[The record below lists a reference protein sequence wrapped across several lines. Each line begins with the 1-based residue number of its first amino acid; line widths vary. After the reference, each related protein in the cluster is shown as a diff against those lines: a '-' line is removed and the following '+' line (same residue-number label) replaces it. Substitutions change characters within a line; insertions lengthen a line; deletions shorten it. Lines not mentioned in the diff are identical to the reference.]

1 MFFPARLKKI
11 ITWISSTECAV
22 ILFLAIALIAVPG
35 TFTEN
40 RTIYGSPFFLSLLGA
55 FGLNLIL
62 CTIRRIKSISKP
74 VLILHG
80 GVILTLAGCILTS
93 FGYVATVNIYEG
105 TAVDRIY
112 RWDEDRDVS
121 IGASLGIG
129 KIHWEYWPVPVKVG
143 VLHGL
148 QKDQLFVS
156 KTGDSFQYKNYRIEI
171 NDLDPRSESLN
182 LSVFEGERKLGT
194 CSTSGIR
201 DLPPDFPYSFALV
214 AFQTPRLKRQWV
226 DLELIRDSGIVASGI
241 SEVNNPFRW
250 DGLYFY
256 NTQIATDPN
265 GVSYAGIQVVR
276 DPGRPY
282 VFAGFTLIGIGS
294 VLAFAR
300 RFSSRR
306 TGKDEK
312 ETQHSV

>member
-1 MFFPARLKKI
+1 MSLPATTKKI
-11 ITWISSTECAV
+11 VTWMGSTECAV
-22 ILFLAIALIAVPG
+22 VLFLAIALIAVPG

-40 RTIYGSPFFLSLLGA
+40 RTIYGTPWFLSLLGA

-93 FGYVATVNIYEG
+93 FGYVATVNVYEG
-105 TAVDRIY
+105 TSVDRVY

-143 VLHGL
+143 VLQGQ

-156 KTGDSFQYKNYRIEI
+156 KTGETFHYKNYRILIESF
-171 NDLDPRSESLN
+171 DPRSESVN
-182 LSVFEGERKLGT
+182 LAVFEGERKLGT
-194 CSTSGIR
+194 CSTSGAR

-214 AFQTPRLKRQWV
+214 AFQNPRLKRQWV
-226 DLELIRDSGIVASGI
+226 DLELIRDSERIASGI
-241 SEVNNPFRW
+241 SEVNHPFRW
-250 DGLYFY
+250 EGLYFY
-256 NTQIATDPN
+256 NTQISTDPK
-265 GVSYAGIQVVR
+265 GISYAGIQIVR

-282 VFAGFTLIGIGS
+282 VFAGFTVMGIGS
-294 VLAFAR
+294 VLAFVR
-300 RFSSRR
+300 RFSKRKLEKAK
-306 TGKDEK
+306 TGPS
-312 ETQHSV
+312 Q